1 MKISHYLEFEES
13 SIGGI
18 RQSVKNQRK
27 AMRKEGIEYV
37 TSPSRNAD
45 LWHINFPGPL
55 SLLYAVLANLIGKT
69 LIINVHMTRED
80 FQESFRFSNI
90 LSTPL
95 YFYLKFFYSRADLLI
110 TPSEYT
116 GDLMKNEYGFSDTS
130 VRVLTNGVDVSKL
143 QNLESYREEARDK
156 YDLDGDV
163 VFCVGTVFER
173 KGVKDFVRTAEKFP
187 DKEFVWF
194 GKVFDE
200 HVVGSEARD
209 AINNPPENVKFTGYV
224 DNIRHAFAAG
234 DVFFYPTK
242 TENQG
247 IPALEAAYC
256 HKPIVMRDIPAFE
269 EDFENGENC
278 LKGDCIEEFK
288 EAVDRVIEDQ
298 ELSRKIIGNAKSMVE
313 NHTLDAVGRQL
324 RQIYQKFD

>member
-13 SIGGI
+13 SVGGI
-18 RQSVKNQRK
+18 KQSVKNQRK
-27 AMRKEGIEYV
+27 AMRKEGIDYV
-37 TSPSRNAD
+37 TSLSRDAD
-45 LWHINFPGPL
+45 IWHMNFPGPL
-55 SLLYAVLANLIGKT
+55 SLLYAVLSNLIGKK
-69 LIINVHMTRED
+69 LVINVHMTRED

-90 LSTPL
+90 LSAPL

-116 GDLMKNEYGFSDTS
+116 ADLMKQEYGFSESS
-130 VRVLTNGVDVSKL
+130 VCVLTNGVDVSKL
-143 QNLESYREEARDK
+143 KDLEGYREEAREK
-156 YDLDGDV
+156 YNLDGDV

-200 HVVGSEARD
+200 RVVGSEARD
-209 AINNPPENVKFTGYV
+209 AINNPPENVRFTGYV
-224 DNIRHAFAAG
+224 DDIRHAFAAG

-256 HKPIVMRDIPAFE
+256 QKPVVMRDIPAFE
-269 EDFENGENC
+269 EDFQSGENC
-278 LKGDCIEEFK
+278 VKGDSIVDFEQ
-288 EAVDRVIEDQ
+288 AIDRVIEDQ
-298 ELSRKIIGNAKSMVE
+298 EFSGRIVANAKSMVE

-324 RQIYQKFD
+324 KEIYQKLD